1 MDPQPRDVPSDP
13 LDEALRRIT
22 ELEEEV
28 RALQLSLD
36 VTGSID
42 QRTGLPN
49 RNALIDA
56 IEERRRWLEREGEPF
71 SVMQVLLAERTDGP
85 HAAALV
91 QAALRDV
98 DRVASWGEWVMA
110 AVLPGLVEEHFEV
123 VAGRVRRSLEVA
135 QITPD
140 RVVFGV
146 SENYPAD
153 RLLRA
158 MEADADIAPGTTIV
172 NH

>member
-1 MDPQPRDVPSDP
+1 MEPERRNDSPDP
-13 LDEALRRIT
+13 LEEALRRIS
-22 ELEEEV
+22 ELEDEV

-71 SVMQVLLAERTDGP
+71 SVMQVLLPAEVDGA

-98 DRVASWGEWVMA
+98 DRVATWEEWTIG
-110 AVLPGLVEEHFEV
+110 AVLPGLVEEHFGV
-123 VAGRVRRSLEVA
+123 VAARVRRSLEVA
-135 QITPD
+135 QITPL

-146 SENYPAD
+146 SATYPVD
-153 RLLRA
+153 QLLRA
-158 MEADADIAPGTTIV
+158 MEADADIAPGTLIV
-172 NH
+172 NL